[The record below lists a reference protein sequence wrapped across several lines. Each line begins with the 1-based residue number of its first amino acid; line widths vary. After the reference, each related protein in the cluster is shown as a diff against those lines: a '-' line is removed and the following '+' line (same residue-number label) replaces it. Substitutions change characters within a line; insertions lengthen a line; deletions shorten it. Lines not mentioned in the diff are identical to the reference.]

1 MPLHLDFDLSPAQQ
15 DEMRKIP
22 ATPWFTNIIFRNA
35 ASPVHPDA
43 KLVANN
49 DMKLKMTEDWI
60 RQSVKGKTVLD
71 LFSANGAFS
80 ILAAEAGA
88 KKVVGVEFSEERV
101 ECARWLASTV
111 KSDCDIEFIV
121 GDVYKLREYFTEPF
135 DIVLCLGGLY
145 HIGDPPFVLEQ
156 IGHLTRETLLVQT
169 SQVLSLPGNWAKFR
183 IRRYVEAGKT
193 SIRKGF
199 GTWYAT
205 PGCIREWIEHGG
217 FDILEERT
225 PGRRERRRFPWY
237 LAKCVPLGSRDAQ

>member
-1 MPLHLDFDLSPAQQ
+1 MPLHLDYDLTPDQQAQMAQ
-15 DEMRKIP
+15 IP
-22 ATPWFTNIIFRNA
+22 ATDWFTNVVFRNA
-35 ASPVHPDA
+35 ASPIHPDA

-60 RQSVKGKTVLD
+60 RQNVRGKTVLD

-80 ILAAEAGA
+80 VLAAEAGA
-88 KKVVGVEFSEERV
+88 KKVVGVEFSAERV

-111 KSDCDIEFIV
+111 KTDCDIQFIV
-121 GDVYKLREYFTEPF
+121 GDVYKLREYFSEPF
-135 DIVLCLGGLY
+135 DVVLCLGGLY

-156 IGHLTRETLLVQT
+156 IGHLTRETLIVQT
-169 SQVLSLPGNWAKFR
+169 SQVLPRRGNWAQFV
-183 IRRYVEAGKT
+183 IRRHVEVGKT

-217 FDILEERT
+217 FKVIEERE
-225 PGRRERRRFPWY
+225 PGRRDRKRFPWY
-237 LAKCVPLGSRDAQ
+237 LARCAPL